1 MSETVINR
9 SDTINEDSKNV
20 LGRIFQILRSYWGVL
35 IVAVILNL
43 VSSVLDNLIT
53 YINQLITDKAVIPGD
68 INQLWHYF
76 SILVAVIVVLDAVI
90 FISVLIIGK
99 CSLDMEKTLRASAF
113 KHLHTLQLSYFSRT
127 PVGWLLSRITSDTA
141 RITDVMTWG
150 IFDGTFAVIH
160 VVVILGFM
168 FAINWKLALIAL
180 AMIPF
185 QVLVSWE
192 IRKRIL
198 RDQREARKQNSIMTA
213 SLNENLTGIR
223 VVKALRRETPNL
235 RDFEK
240 ITEAKFHAS
249 FSATRWNAILNP
261 LIQFLLFFT
270 LSLVLWGSKIQF
282 EIGGLTIGGIKSFVS
297 YFVMLQWPI
306 QELTRVFG
314 EAQQAIASGERYLS
328 LMDTEAT
335 IVNRPNAEAIDTL
348 KKEIEFAN
356 VSFHYD
362 DGDQSMVLKN
372 VDLRVKPGEVI
383 ALVGS
388 TGGGKTTLVNLLAR
402 FYEPTDGE
410 IRIGGRDYRDFDLSS
425 YQSKLGIVLQTPH
438 LFSGTIY
445 DNIRYGKLDASEAE
459 VEAAAVRAGAD
470 EFIRAFPNGYKE
482 EVGESGNL
490 LSVGQKQLIS
500 IARAIL
506 SDPDLFILDEATSSV
521 DTLTEKTIT
530 ASLETLM
537 AGRTSFIIAHR
548 LSTVK
553 RADRIVVIENGEI
566 VESGSHRELLKKRGR
581 YFELYSQQFRLE
593 RESGLM
599 KSIERGDEQP

>member
-1 MSETVINR
+1 MSENVINR
-9 SDTINEDSKNV
+9 SDAVNEESKNV
-20 LGRIFQILRSYWGVL
+20 LWRILLIVRPYWGIL
-35 IVAVILNL
+35 IVTVILNL
-43 VSSVLDNLIT
+43 VTSVLDNLIT
-53 YINQLITDKAVIPGD
+53 YINQLITDEAVIPDD
-68 INQLWHYF
+68 IDKLWHYF
-76 SILVAVIVVLDAVI
+76 IILTAVIVLLDIIVFFSVI
-90 FISVLIIGK
+90 FVGK
-99 CSLDMEKTLRASAF
+99 CSLEMEKALRASAF
-113 KHLHTLQLSYFSRT
+113 RHLHTLQLSYFSRT
-127 PVGWLLSRITSDTA
+127 PVGWILSRITSDTT
-141 RITDVMTWG
+141 RITDVLTWG
-150 IFDGTFAVIH
+150 TFDGTFAMIH

-168 FAINWKLALIAL
+168 FAVNWKLALVAL
-180 AMIPF
+180 VMIPF

-198 RDQREARKQNSIMTA
+198 RDQRETRKQNSIMTA

-223 VVKALRRETPNL
+223 VVKALRLETSNL

-261 LIQFLLFFT
+261 LIQFLLFLT
-270 LSLVLWGSKIQF
+270 LSFVLWGSKTQF
-282 EIGGLTIGGIKSFVS
+282 EIGGLTIGGIKSFIS
-297 YFVMLQWPI
+297 YFTALQWPI

-328 LMDTEAT
+328 LMDTEAM
-335 IVNRPNAEAIDTL
+335 IVNRPGAKAIDSL
-348 KKEIEFAN
+348 KKEIEFKN
-356 VSFHYD
+356 VSFRYD

-372 VDLRVKPGEVI
+372 VDLSAKPGEVI

-402 FYEPTDGE
+402 FYEPTAGV
-410 IRIGGRDYRDFDLSS
+410 ITIGGRDYRDFELSS

-438 LFSGTIY
+438 LFSGTVY
-445 DNIRYGKLDASEAE
+445 DNIRYGKLDANETE
-459 VEAAAVRAGAD
+459 VEAAAIQAGAD

-482 EVGESGNL
+482 EVGEGGNL

-506 SDPDLFILDEATSSV
+506 ADPDLFILDEATSSV

-530 ASLETLM
+530 ASLEKLM

-553 RADRIVVIENGEI
+553 RADRIAVIENGEI
-566 VESGSHRELLKKRGR
+566 VETGSHRELLKKRGR

-593 RESGLM
+593 RESSM
-599 KSIERGDEQP
+599 MQSIERS

>member
-1 MSETVINR
+1 MSETVMNR
-9 SDTINEDSKNV
+9 SDAVNEESKNV
-20 LGRIFQILRSYWGVL
+20 LWRILLIVRPYWGIL
-35 IVAVILNL
+35 IVTVILNL
-43 VSSVLDNLIT
+43 VASVLDNLIT
-53 YINQLITDKAVIPGD
+53 YINQLITDEAVIPGD
-68 INQLWHYF
+68 IDKLWHYF
-76 SILVAVIVVLDAVI
+76 IILTAVIVLLVVVVFFSVI
-90 FISVLIIGK
+90 FVGK
-99 CSLDMEKTLRASAF
+99 CSLEMEKALRASAF
-113 KHLHTLQLSYFSRT
+113 RHLHTLQLSYFSRT
-127 PVGWLLSRITSDTA
+127 PVGWILSRITSDTT
-141 RITDVMTWG
+141 RITDVLTWG
-150 IFDGTFAVIH
+150 VFDGTFAMIH
-160 VVVILGFM
+160 VAVILGFM
-168 FAINWKLALIAL
+168 FAVNRKLALIAL

-198 RDQREARKQNSIMTA
+198 RDQRETRKQNSIMTA

-261 LIQFLLFFT
+261 FIQFLLFLT
-270 LSLVLWGSKIQF
+270 LSLVLWGSKTQF
-282 EIGGLTIGGIKSFVS
+282 EIGGLTIGGIKSFIS
-297 YFVMLQWPI
+297 YFTALQWPI

-335 IVNRPNAEAIDTL
+335 IVNRPGAEAIDSL
-348 KKEIEFAN
+348 KKEIEFKN
-356 VSFHYD
+356 VSFRYD

-372 VDLRVKPGEVI
+372 VDLSAKPGEVV

-402 FYEPTDGE
+402 FYEPTAGV
-410 IRIGGRDYRDFDLSS
+410 ITIGGCDYRDFELSS

-438 LFSGTIY
+438 LFSGTVY
-445 DNIRYGKLDASEAE
+445 DNIRYGKLDASETE
-459 VEAAAVRAGAD
+459 VEAAAIQAGAD

-482 EVGESGNL
+482 EVGEGGNL

-530 ASLETLM
+530 ASLEKLM

-553 RADRIVVIENGEI
+553 RADRIAVIENGEI
-566 VESGSHRELLKKRGR
+566 VETGSHRELLKKRGR

-593 RESGLM
+593 RESSM
-599 KSIERGDEQP
+599 MQSIERS

>member
-1 MSETVINR
+1 MSETVMNR
-9 SDTINEDSKNV
+9 SDAVNEESKNV
-20 LGRIFQILRSYWGVL
+20 LWRILLIVRPYWGIL
-35 IVAVILNL
+35 IVTVILNL
-43 VSSVLDNLIT
+43 VASVLDNLIT
-53 YINQLITDKAVIPGD
+53 YINQLITDEAVIPGD
-68 INQLWHYF
+68 IDKLWHYF
-76 SILVAVIVVLDAVI
+76 IILTAVIVLLVVVVFFSVI
-90 FISVLIIGK
+90 FVGK
-99 CSLDMEKTLRASAF
+99 CSLEMEKAMRASAF
-113 KHLHTLQLSYFSRT
+113 RHLHTLQLSYFSRT
-127 PVGWLLSRITSDTA
+127 PVGWILSRITSDTT
-141 RITDVMTWG
+141 RITDVLTWG
-150 IFDGTFAVIH
+150 VFDGTFAMIH
-160 VVVILGFM
+160 VAVILGFM
-168 FAINWKLALIAL
+168 FAVNRKLALIAL

-198 RDQREARKQNSIMTA
+198 RDQRETRKQNSIMTA

-261 LIQFLLFFT
+261 FIQFLLFLT
-270 LSLVLWGSKIQF
+270 LSLVLWGSKTQF
-282 EIGGLTIGGIKSFVS
+282 EIGGLTIGGIKSFIS
-297 YFVMLQWPI
+297 YFTALQWPI

-335 IVNRPNAEAIDTL
+335 IVNRPGAEAIDSL
-348 KKEIEFAN
+348 KKEIEFKN
-356 VSFHYD
+356 VSFRYD

-372 VDLRVKPGEVI
+372 VDLSAKPGEVV

-402 FYEPTDGE
+402 FYEPTAGV
-410 IRIGGRDYRDFDLSS
+410 ITIGGRDYRDFELSS

-438 LFSGTIY
+438 LFSGTVY
-445 DNIRYGKLDASEAE
+445 DNIRYGKLDASETE
-459 VEAAAVRAGAD
+459 VEAAAIQAGAD

-482 EVGESGNL
+482 EVGEGGNL

-530 ASLETLM
+530 ASLEKLM

-553 RADRIVVIENGEI
+553 RADRIAVIENGEI
-566 VESGSHRELLKKRGR
+566 VETGSHRELLKKRGR

-593 RESGLM
+593 RESSM
-599 KSIERGDEQP
+599 MQSIERSA

>member
-1 MSETVINR
+1 MSETVMNR
-9 SDTINEDSKNV
+9 SDAVNEESKNV
-20 LGRIFQILRSYWGVL
+20 LWRILLIVRPYWGIL
-35 IVAVILNL
+35 IVTVILNL
-43 VSSVLDNLIT
+43 VASVLDNLIT
-53 YINQLITDKAVIPGD
+53 YINQLITDEAVIPGD
-68 INQLWHYF
+68 LDKLWHYF
-76 SILVAVIVVLDAVI
+76 IILTAVIVLLDIVVFFSVI
-90 FISVLIIGK
+90 LVGK
-99 CSLDMEKTLRASAF
+99 CSLEIEKALRASAF
-113 KHLHTLQLSYFSRT
+113 RHLHTLQLSYFSRT
-127 PVGWLLSRITSDTA
+127 PVGWILSRITSDTT
-141 RITDVMTWG
+141 RITDVLTWG
-150 IFDGTFAVIH
+150 VFDGTFAMIH
-160 VVVILGFM
+160 VAVILGFM
-168 FAINWKLALIAL
+168 FAVNWKLALIAL

-185 QVLVSWE
+185 QIFVSWE

-198 RDQREARKQNSIMTA
+198 RDQRETRKQNSIMTA

-261 LIQFLLFFT
+261 FIQFLLFLT
-270 LSLVLWGSKIQF
+270 LSFVLWGSKTQF
-282 EIGGLTIGGIKSFVS
+282 EIGGLTIGGIKSFIS
-297 YFVMLQWPI
+297 YFTALQWPI

-335 IVNRPNAEAIDTL
+335 IVNRPGAKAIDSL
-348 KKEIEFAN
+348 KKEIEFKN
-356 VSFHYD
+356 VSFRYD

-372 VDLRVKPGEVI
+372 VDLSAKPGEVV

-402 FYEPTDGE
+402 FYEPTEGE
-410 IRIGGRDYRDFDLSS
+410 ITIGGRDYRDFELSS

-438 LFSGTIY
+438 LFSGTVY
-445 DNIRYGKLDASEAE
+445 DNIRYGKLDASETE
-459 VEAAAVRAGAD
+459 VEAAAIQAGAD
-470 EFIRAFPNGYKE
+470 EFIRAFPNGYRE
-482 EVGESGNL
+482 EVGEGGNL

-530 ASLETLM
+530 ASLEKLM

-553 RADRIVVIENGEI
+553 RADRIAVIENGEI
-566 VESGSHRELLKKRGR
+566 VETGSHRELLKKRGR

-593 RESGLM
+593 RESSML
-599 KSIERGDEQP
+599 KSIERS